1 VSLNKTFVLCFFIF
15 ISNAVYGF
23 NFSPEGHLKFQQYSI
38 YTDDDSFYNSLNKQ
52 NLSEQNIDF
61 RLLSEKQT
69 GNWNFVVHYQM
80 LYTQG
85 DSISLQNELQTVSP
99 QFVNISG
106 SSQWFNLSRNI
117 TTSIDSIW
125 QHNLD
130 RAYIAYNYQQLSIK
144 FGRQVLSWGNGLVF
158 RPMDLFNPFA
168 PNAIYTSYKP
178 GIDMLYG
185 QWLFNS
191 GSDLSALMVPRRNTT
206 SQQLD
211 SSESSSAIKW
221 HYFGENIQADIMLA
235 KDYQDTVLGLGLY
248 GSLYDAIWRLD
259 LVPTFSNDSHRH
271 TSFILNVDTAWQW
284 QQKNLNGFMEYYR
297 NGFGIKQSPYT
308 LSSLSEDLTQRLSR
322 GQLFNTSRDYFAF
335 GLRSEWTPLLQISPL
350 LILNLNDHSRLFFL
364 QANYSLSQNMN
375 LDVGITLSTGK
386 KGSEFAGIET
396 SLNSNIYFQTG
407 QQLFARLN
415 YYF

>member
-1 VSLNKTFVLCFFIF
+1 MNLNRIFIFVFFIF
-15 ISNAVYGF
+15 NSHIVYGLSF
-23 NFSPEGHLKFQQYSI
+23 PLAGHLKFQQHSI
-38 YTDDDSFYNSLNKQ
+38 YTDDDSIYSRLNEQ
-52 NLSEQNIDF
+52 NINEQNIDF
-61 RLLSEKQT
+61 RLVADKQI
-69 GNWNFVVHYQM
+69 GNWNFVAHYQV
-80 LYTQG
+80 LFTQG
-85 DSISLQNELQTVSP
+85 NAVSLQNNLQTLLP
-99 QFVNISG
+99 QFASNTED
-106 SSQWFNLSRNI
+106 SQWFQLSNNF
-117 TTSIDSIW
+117 TTSTNTIG
-125 QHNLD
+125 QHKLD
-130 RAYIAYNYQQLSIK
+130 RAYIAYNRQQLSIK

-158 RPMDLFNPFA
+158 KPMDLFNPFA
-168 PNAIYTSYKP
+168 PNAIDTSYKP

-191 GSDLSALMVPRRNTT
+191 GSDLSALIVPRRNTT

-211 SSESSSAIKW
+211 ASESSSAIKW

-248 GSLYDAIWRLD
+248 GSIYDAIWRLD
-259 LVPTFSNDSHRH
+259 LVPTFTDDDHRH

-284 QQKNLNGFMEYYR
+284 QQKNINGFIEYYR
-297 NGFGIKQSPYT
+297 NGFGINPSPYT
-308 LSSLSEDLTQRLSR
+308 LVSLSEDLTQRLSR
-322 GQLFNTSRDYFAF
+322 GQLFNTGRDYFAF

-375 LDVGITLSTGK
+375 LDIGATLSTGK
-386 KGSEFAGIET
+386 KGSEFSGIET
-396 SLNSNIYFQTG
+396 RLNSNIYFQTG